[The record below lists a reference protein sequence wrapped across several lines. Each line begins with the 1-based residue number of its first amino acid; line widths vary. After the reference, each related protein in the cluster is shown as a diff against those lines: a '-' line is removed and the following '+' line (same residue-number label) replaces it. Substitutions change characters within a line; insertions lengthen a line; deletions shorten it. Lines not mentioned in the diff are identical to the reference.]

1 MKAVVMGRGSMSI
14 GVVVVVVAVV
24 AVYRNTEDSI
34 GWIILLV
41 CCTCMLLSV
50 GMLDVTLYWQ
60 VYEIRVEA

>member
-1 MKAVVMGRGSMSI
+1 MGRGSMST
-14 GVVVVVVAVV
+14 GVVVV

-60 VYEIRVEA
+60 VYEIRAEA

>member
-41 CCTCMLLSV
+41 CCTSYVVECWYAGCYTVLA
-50 GMLDVTLYWQ
+50 G
-60 VYEIRVEA
+60 IRNKG

>member
-1 MKAVVMGRGSMSI
+1 MSI

-41 CCTCMLLSV
+41 CCTSYVVECWYAGCYTVLA
-50 GMLDVTLYWQ
+50 G
-60 VYEIRVEA
+60 IRNKG

>member
-1 MKAVVMGRGSMSI
+1 MGRGSMST
-14 GVVVVVVAVV
+14 GVVVV